1 MKPNAIK
8 PRSIQIPDNLSVE
21 TADALF
27 LFLSDIVDA
36 VWGTY
41 ERPLVERIIRQD
53 EADAKAKACELA
65 GNEDT
70 DENFDDPIPF

>member
-1 MKPNAIK
+1 MKRNAIK
-8 PRSIQIPDNLSVE
+8 PRSLQIPDNLSVE

-36 VWGTY
+36 VWATY
-41 ERPLVERIIRQD
+41 ERPLIERIIRQD
-53 EADAKAKACELA
+53 EADAKACELA

-70 DENFDDPIPF
+70 DEDFDDPIPF